1 MSHIDH
7 NGLLFLS
14 ARKRNKDLVGHLQ
27 NQVEELTREKNELK
41 RNCEVMRAQMNLL
54 EETNR
59 SLLLQQMA
67 SGGGGASS
75 LGGFGGLGAG
85 GRLFGGAGLGAGM
98 SGFMGGAGVAP
109 SLLLDQLTMERIA
122 AQNRIQALRQAS
134 AQGGLDNSNHNFE
147 NLDAQKQRFFR

>member
-67 SGGGGASS
+67 NGGGTSS
-75 LGGFGGLGAG
+75 LGGFGGLGAA
-85 GRLFGGAGLGAGM
+85 GRLFGGSGLGAGM

-109 SLLLDQLTMERIA
+109 SMLLDQLTMERIA

-134 AQGGLDNSNHNFE
+134 AQGGLDNSNHNFD
-147 NLDAQKQRFFR
+147 NLDAQKQRFFQ